1 MLYIEVLY
9 SIQLLGSNPSLNFF
23 NNKFIYGIDKVR
35 FVTTWM
41 SKARVGEYKLNIINR
56 W

>member
-9 SIQLLGSNPSLNFF
+9 SIQLLGLNPSLNFC

-35 FVTTWM
+35 FVTM
-41 SKARVGEYKLNIINR
+41 DVEGSRRRE
-56 W
+56 